1 MKRKVLTSKQKKW
14 LKAQAHDLRPVI
26 QVGKQGI
33 SAIWLQQLENALNKR
48 ELLKVNLLPTSPL
61 TASQVIETIEAALPV
76 IVLQKVGRILTLYQQ
91 SATKKN
97 CYYSEQLKL
106 AG

>member
-14 LKAQAHDLRPVI
+14 LKAQAHALHPVV

-61 TASQVIETIEAALPV
+61 TASQVTETIETALPV

-91 SATKKN
+91 SADKKN
-97 CYYSEQLKL
+97 RYYSEQLKL
-106 AG
+106 VR